1 MFRASRTLLQDS
13 LSVQGKLLQLPAEQR
28 LFEET
33 MLRGRE
39 NVNLIRQ
46 LIRNR
51 VHMGHR
57 AFVSNRK
64 MFQYIYGERNGMH
77 VINLD
82 KTVILMRRGMAL
94 IREMVANNC
103 TVMWCAPNKEE
114 IFRVV
119 SPMAQ
124 QANAYLLRGKFVPG
138 TLTDPIESRQAVR
151 YGYKLPGCL
160 FVMNTKDNA
169 RAVHEAA
176 LLSIPVVGI
185 VDTDVNPDP
194 VTYPIPGND
203 ESPQA
208 INLYANFA
216 MQAMLEGKA
225 LRESRMGGGR
235 ARPSR

>member
-1 MFRASRTLLQDS
+1 
-13 LSVQGKLLQLPAEQR
+13 
-28 LFEET
+28 
-33 MLRGRE
+33 ML
-39 NVNLIRQ
+39 
-46 LIRNR
+46 
-51 VHMGHR
+51 
-57 AFVSNRK
+57 
-64 MFQYIYGERNGMH
+64 
-77 VINLD
+77 
-82 KTVILMRRGMAL
+82 
-94 IREMVANNC
+94 
-103 TVMWCAPNKEE
+103 
-114 IFRVV
+114 
-119 SPMAQ
+119 
-124 QANAYLLRGKFVPG
+124 
-138 TLTDPIESRQAVR
+138 VR